1 MRERDVGVLRRGDVA
16 GRVRRVEAPVCLA
29 AAVRAQRRGDQQVVK
44 EAARVPCRA
53 LPHSLDSA
61 SCCCCCSA
69 PSLAGTVY
77 CALAKLDIG
86 VQVAVVVEEGEVAS
100 GDGGRREHNHIPWR

>member
-1 MRERDVGVLRRGDVA
+1 MCRVGHSLT
-16 GRVRRVEAPVCLA
+16 
-29 AAVRAQRRGDQQVVK
+29 
-44 EAARVPCRA
+44 
-53 LPHSLDSA
+53 PHSLTQPA
-61 SCCCCCSA
+61 ACCCCSA

-100 GDGGRREHNHIPWR
+100 GDGGRREHNHFRGDEASQSFRTRQVRGLRGP